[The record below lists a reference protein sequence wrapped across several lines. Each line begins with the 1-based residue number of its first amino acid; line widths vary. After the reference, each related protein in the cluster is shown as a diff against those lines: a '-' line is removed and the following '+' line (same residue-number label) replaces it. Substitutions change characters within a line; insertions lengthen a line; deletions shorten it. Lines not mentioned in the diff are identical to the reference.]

1 MNILSAAL
9 SLIAV
14 ILEFIILFS
23 VKDLQLY
30 GIEAISEIPAVEMQ
44 PMSSNIEEA
53 DGIFFKFISIFS
65 FGINQC

>member
-30 GIEAISEIPAVEMQ
+30 GIEAFSEIPAVEMQ
-44 PMSSNIEEA
+44 PMSRNTEEA
-53 DGIFFKFISIFS
+53 DGIPSTII
-65 FGINQC
+65 IVQ